1 MSIPSCAKE
10 DMAYLR
16 RIHLV
21 RFQASLLLMMKPRSQ
36 RETTMKRYV
45 GIDVAQKECAY
56 LNTTNFRGDYLYRYV
71 ALLLR

>member
-1 MSIPSCAKE
+1 
-10 DMAYLR
+10 
-16 RIHLV
+16 
-21 RFQASLLLMMKPRSQ
+21 
-36 RETTMKRYV
+36 MKRYV